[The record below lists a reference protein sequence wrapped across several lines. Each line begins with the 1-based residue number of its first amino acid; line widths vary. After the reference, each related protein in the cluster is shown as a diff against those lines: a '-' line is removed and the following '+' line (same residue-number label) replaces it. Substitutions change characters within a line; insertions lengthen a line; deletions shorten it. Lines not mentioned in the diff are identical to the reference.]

1 MSLQHIEMQKEV
13 AKAQMEH
20 LQIIKPMKDMIKEM
34 DDLENKSDVVA
45 ATFGEAKAKTKKSF
59 NHKICFWTKGV
70 IALSLVFIVVLG
82 ISISINY
89 NSLQNSL
96 SSVKRLHTKDVSTM
110 RKFDDEMDTRI
121 SNKQVSQGR
130 WAYAGNDL
138 MMMFNSNPELVK
150 DRVPT
155 MIEDDLVR
163 IFKSIPSNAD
173 Y

>member
-1 MSLQHIEMQKEV
+1 
-13 AKAQMEH
+13 
-20 LQIIKPMKDMIKEM
+20 
-34 DDLENKSDVVA
+34 
-45 ATFGEAKAKTKKSF
+45 
-59 NHKICFWTKGV
+59 
-70 IALSLVFIVVLG
+70 
-82 ISISINY
+82 
-89 NSLQNSL
+89 
-96 SSVKRLHTKDVSTM
+96 M